1 MKTFH
6 TVFTVVLGIALF
18 ISLVFGQKTRR
29 ELQQQL
35 HTLTDANRILR
46 QTLGDMTLAIT
57 EKDKEISRL
66 YSPCNPQELGR
77 RKSQALPPS
86 RTTPADHSNI
96 GQIGAE

>member
-1 MKTFH
+1 
-6 TVFTVVLGIALF
+6 
-18 ISLVFGQKTRR
+18 
-29 ELQQQL
+29 
-35 HTLTDANRILR
+35 
-46 QTLGDMTLAIT
+46 MTLAIT

-86 RTTPADHSNI
+86 RTTPAEHSNI